1 MADAIVTI
9 PLPGQPMARQAG
21 SEDDH
26 NGRAVVGHFFA
37 GPENQLLEPAIHG
50 VLQRRPALY
59 NPLVLHGPSG
69 TGKSHLARG
78 LLAAWRDRF
87 PPASVVYTTA
97 VDFARELA
105 DAIETQAVADLQSRY
120 RTACLL
126 VFEDVGRLADKP
138 AAQVE
143 LIHTIDAVMQE
154 GGQVVVT
161 AAVSPGEL
169 RNLMPALQSRLLA
182 GLAVALCATRSGCAI
197 GHRAAIGCPA
207 RHRIGRA
214 GCPGPGRWAG
224 RHGAGVA
231 GCVGAVG
238 RAGPAGRPEH

>member
-1 MADAIVTI
+1 MGAASKKRIPQRPATLLTCLLFAGQICYNAGFTKWQVSRHLPTQGNGPALAGWIDMADAIVTI

-26 NGRAVVGHFFA
+26 NGRAVVGHFLA

-105 DAIETQAVADLQSRY
+105 DAIETQAVADLRANIE
-120 RTACLL
+120 RPACWCSKTWAAWPTN
-126 VFEDVGRLADKP
+126 RLPK
-138 AAQVE
+138 
-143 LIHTIDAVMQE
+143 
-154 GGQVVVT
+154 
-161 AAVSPGEL
+161 S
-169 RNLMPALQSRLLA
+169 S
-182 GLAVALCATRSGCAI
+182 
-197 GHRAAIGCPA
+197 
-207 RHRIGRA
+207 
-214 GCPGPGRWAG
+214 
-224 RHGAGVA
+224 
-231 GCVGAVG
+231 
-238 RAGPAGRPEH
+238 